1 MAPMAHQAGAMESRP
16 HHDAGEMGA
25 MQHHGAEMGHM
36 EHQMGAMG
44 SMSHQMGAMGS
55 MEHQAAKL
63 PFTRALGIILATF
76 ACLIAV
82 VWITSWFAE
91 LRFS

>member
-1 MAPMAHQAGAMESRP
+1 
-16 HHDAGEMGA
+16 MGA
-25 MQHHGAEMGHM
+25 MQHHGAEMGAMEHHMGTMGSM

-44 SMSHQMGAMGS
+44 SM
-55 MEHQAAKL
+55 EHHAAKL
-63 PFTRALGIILATF
+63 PFGRALGIILATF